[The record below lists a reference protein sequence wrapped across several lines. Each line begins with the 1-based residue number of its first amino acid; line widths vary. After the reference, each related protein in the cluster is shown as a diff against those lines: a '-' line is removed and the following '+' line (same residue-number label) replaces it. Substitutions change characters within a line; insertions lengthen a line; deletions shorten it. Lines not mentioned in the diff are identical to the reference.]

1 MTSLPPLRPIARPI
15 TCTSLHRV
23 RSFAVVAA
31 LATGLLCGFP
41 AAQALE
47 TTLTAPKAS
56 PELTTNLEGASAALG
71 MGQTAEVQEVLAAAL
86 SDYRTLVQVLYDGG
100 YFAPVVNIR
109 IDGREAAEI
118 DLLTPPRQ
126 INAVAITVD
135 PGPAFT
141 FGQAEVSPLPQSEPA
156 ALPADFKPGQPAS
169 TGTIQA
175 AATAALTAWDRAG
188 HPKVELAAQDI
199 TANAVKQRL
208 DAALHIA
215 PGPRLRLGKMQIKG
229 DSDVRQDAIRRIAGF
244 ESGKVYHPDLV
255 SKSATRLRRTGAFSS
270 VTLRQAETPNPD
282 GTLDFVAEV
291 EDLPKRRFTFGI
303 EFSTSEAVEISS
315 SWMHRNLFG
324 AAERLKIDLSLS
336 GLGSSDL
343 DGSVSARLDQPAAL
357 GTGETLF
364 YLGALEQLKEEHYTA
379 TSLTGEIGV
388 RRTVSETTFV
398 EGALGLRLI
407 KADDAYG
414 ADREF
419 KYLSGRLRAEK
430 DKRDNKTDP
439 TGGYYLDGEIVPFVG
454 LDGRDA
460 GLQVNI
466 DARGYKSLGDTGRI
480 VLAGRLQLG
489 SVIGPNSRDV
499 SPTLL
504 YFSGGAG
511 SVRGQEFQSLGIDV
525 GGQSAG
531 GRGYLALSG
540 EIRGRIT
547 DAISLVGFYDVGF
560 VDESS
565 FVSGDSDYHAGAGI
579 GLRYDVTGIGPI
591 RFDVALPVSGDD
603 EDGLQFYIGIG
614 QAF

>member
-1 MTSLPPLRPIARPI
+1 MTSLPPLCRIA
-15 TCTSLHRV
+15 CTSLHRL
-23 RSFAVVAA
+23 RSLSFAASLV
-31 LATGLLCGFP
+31 TGLLYALP
-41 AAQALE
+41 AAEALE
-47 TTLTAPKAS
+47 ASLTAPKAS
-56 PELTTNLEGASAALG
+56 SELTENLQGASASLG
-71 MGQTAEVQEVLAAAL
+71 MSDASKVQEILAAAL
-86 SDYRTLVQVLYDGG
+86 SDYRTLVQVLYDAGH
-100 YFAPVVNIR
+100 FAPVVNIR
-109 IDGREAAEI
+109 IDGKEAAEI
-118 DLLTPPRQ
+118 DLLTPPRR
-126 INAVAITVD
+126 IEAVAITVD
-135 PGPAFT
+135 PGPAFD
-141 FGQAEVSPLPQSEPA
+141 FGQAEVSPLPQGEA
-156 ALPADFKPGQPAS
+156 VALPEDFAPGHPAS

-208 DAALHIA
+208 DATLHIS
-215 PGPRLRLGKMQIKG
+215 PGPRLRLGRMQIKG
-229 DSDVRQDAIRRIAGF
+229 ESDVRQGAIRQIAGF
-244 ESGKVYHPDLV
+244 ATGAVYHPELV

-270 VTLRQAETPNPD
+270 VTLRQADAPNAD
-282 GTLDFVAEV
+282 GTLDFIAEI

-303 EFSTSEAVEISS
+303 EFSTSEAVELSS

-336 GLGSSDL
+336 GLGSSNL

-364 YLGALEQLKEEHYTA
+364 YLGALEQLEEEHYTA
-379 TSLTGEIGV
+379 TSITGEIGV
-388 RRTVSETTFV
+388 RRSVSETTFV

-414 ADREF
+414 TDREF

-439 TGGYYLDGEIVPFVG
+439 TAGYYLDGEIVPFVG

-466 DARGYKSLGDTGRI
+466 DARGYRSLGNTGRV

-489 SVIGPNSRDV
+489 SVIGPNARDV

-525 GGQSAG
+525 GGNSAG
-531 GRGYLALSG
+531 GRSYLALSG
-540 EIRGRIT
+540 EIRGRIS

-560 VDESS
+560 VDENSL
-565 FVSGDSDYHAGAGI
+565 VSGDSAYHAGAGI

-591 RFDVALPVSGDD
+591 RFDLAMPVSGDD